1 MSIGFLII
9 FYVRLGKICSFF
21 PLQVQIEN
29 YRNQHMRRI
38 SEKDVYLPRKRPY
51 HLCYF
56 IVSCLFPLCD
66 IGTGRYLYCAD
77 VHLSHALF
85 FNLRITANHRQIKA
99 FWVKGA
105 SSAKQK
111 REVFICVLH
120 ENLLHN
126 QIGTVW
132 IYCHT
137 MDNMNIKTV
146 RFGCERH
153 TGFRCA
159 ANCFLPLQ
167 QSQLRLRVLFASEH
181 AQRVGIGK
189 RDLSSAETDQR
200 LTLHVFQNA
209 GDGFA
214 RRVDLAGQL
223 FVGDTYGRA
232 AA

>member
-1 MSIGFLII
+1 MQFSSESLNKIKMKKDCRKFSGNHTKRGFLSKNEMI
-9 FYVRLGKICSFF
+9 FKSLINRRLLRQSA
-21 PLQVQIEN
+21 
-29 YRNQHMRRI
+29 I
-38 SEKDVYLPRKRPY
+38 SAQQE
-51 HLCYF
+51 
-56 IVSCLFPLCD
+56 
-66 IGTGRYLYCAD
+66 
-77 VHLSHALF
+77 
-85 FNLRITANHRQIKA
+85 
-99 FWVKGA
+99 
-105 SSAKQK
+105 
-111 REVFICVLH
+111 RERFMCVLN

>member
-1 MSIGFLII
+1 MS
-9 FYVRLGKICSFF
+9 S
-21 PLQVQIEN
+21 
-29 YRNQHMRRI
+29 
-38 SEKDVYLPRKRPY
+38 
-51 HLCYF
+51 
-56 IVSCLFPLCD
+56 SCF
-66 IGTGRYLYCAD
+66 
-77 VHLSHALF
+77 ALF
-85 FNLRITANHRQIKA
+85 FEEIIGITALPCPA
-99 FWVKGA
+99 AAG
-105 SSAKQK
+105 SALLCNGQ
-111 REVFICVLH
+111 
-120 ENLLHN
+120 NLLHN

-167 QSQLRLRVLFASEH
+167 QSQLRLRVLFAGEH